1 MQSRDGGNRRNH
13 CEPVGAAQPATR
25 TRGVSPEL
33 PAPTVGAAGSAAL
46 QQHGPMGL
54 TPNVSRLTPK
64 ETICRRQMLLN
75 VKPAGREGR
84 AWGPSLRRWGRGGC
98 VPSIGRGLRYRTR
111 RFRRTPLFPAVLQ
124 RRCRGLPEAS
134 PSRPS
139 VTFTVKRQMQPH
151 LF

>member
-111 RFRRTPLFPAVLQ
+111 CFRRIPLFPAVLQ
-124 RRCRGLPEAS
+124 RRRRGSPEAS
-134 PSRPS
+134 PSRPPVGLS
-139 VTFTVKRQMQPH
+139 TVHP
-151 LF
+151 LLPS